1 MASSIDGPTK
11 QRRGSEDNQAYIDYQ
26 ASQEAK
32 HEAAK
37 QREADRQAAASA
49 SRLARLKR
57 QRQTSGEGAG
67 TDQKRNRRMF
77 GLLNSALKAGG
88 AKTERGKIAEARQ
101 KEVAENRIKAREE
114 EVNKR
119 KELYESRRRAQ
130 AEVAALAAAQLKA
143 EMQPTWDKHNESLGA
158 FLLTTTKPQIFF
170 MPIKHNGATKKLLDG
185 AKEATEAM
193 LAKRVGQRTGGAAD
207 QPPPQDADDD
217 TSPDKASEQEPLTEG
232 MAASSSPNNDEG
244 SSTSD
249 KGQSTLGDGDSG
261 ATNDLKSSSDAV
273 VR

>member
-11 QRRGSEDNQAYIDYQ
+11 QRGLEDDETNVDYQ
-26 ASQEAK
+26 ASQAAK
-32 HEAAK
+32 HDAAK

-101 KEVAENRIKAREE
+101 KEIAENRIKAREE

-119 KELYESRRRAQ
+119 KELFESRRRAQ
-130 AEVAALAAAQLKA
+130 AEVDALAAAQLKA

-170 MPIKHNGATKKLLDG
+170 MPIKHNSATEKLLDG
-185 AKEATEAM
+185 AKEAAEAM
-193 LAKRVGQRTGGAAD
+193 LAKRVGRRTGGAAD
-207 QPPPQDADDD
+207 QPPPHDADDD
-217 TSPDKASEQEPLTEG
+217 TSANKASEQTPLTEEQKDG
-232 MAASSSPNNDEG
+232 GNVDGGVSSD
-244 SSTSD
+244 TV
-249 KGQSTLGDGDSG
+249 GDGDSG
-261 ATNDLKSSSDAV
+261 ATNDLTSTSDTV